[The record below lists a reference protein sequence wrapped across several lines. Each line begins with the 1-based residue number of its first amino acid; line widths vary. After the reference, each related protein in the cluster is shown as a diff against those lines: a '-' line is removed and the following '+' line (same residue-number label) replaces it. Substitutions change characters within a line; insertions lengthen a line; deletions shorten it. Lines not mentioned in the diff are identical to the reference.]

1 MALLGRG
8 GMGEVY
14 LADDFELDQPI
25 ALKFLSD
32 AAAVDAARLAQLRGE
47 VRTAR
52 LVSHPNVCRVHDV
65 GEADG
70 HYFLTMEYIAGED
83 LAAGLKRIGRLS
95 EERGLDLARQICAG
109 LSAAH
114 ARGVLHR
121 DLKPANVLLDADG
134 RAHITDFGLAVVGG
148 SLDDGLAG
156 TPGYMAPE
164 QLAGRPA
171 SEQSDIF
178 ALGLLLYELFTGRRA
193 FEAKSVAELVRE
205 HEFRSFAL
213 PTEIVPGLPMAI
225 ERVILSCL
233 ETDPANRPRSALA
246 VAAALPGTDPLAAAL
261 QAGETPSPEMV
272 AAAGG
277 DSATLQPGAGLLL
290 LLALVVV
297 LVGVLRLADR
307 STVLGALPAGLRV
320 DVLADR
326 AAAVERALAAGAVA
340 ASVHRASGF
349 GVEPSGAAF
358 FWKRGAPSPIV
369 PADPATRSPG
379 PDDPPLRLP
388 GETIVRLDLEGR
400 LLEAISVPSRVPQRA
415 SSAAAIDWTPLFAAA
430 GLRTESFSPA
440 AAGELPA
447 FFAGDQRAWT
457 GTAGAPQAGRRV
469 EAASLGG
476 RIVSFRVA
484 GPLASNAR
492 SPEAGAGRAETLVS
506 FVATVIVLPLTL
518 AGCIVLARRNLSRGR
533 GDRRAAWR
541 LGLVVFGLS
550 LAAWALLAD
559 HVPLPQVE
567 LSRLSAVAA
576 QSLLLAS
583 VLALLYLALEPHAR
597 RVWPQVLVSWSRLMD
612 GRFRDPV
619 VGRDLLVGVLAGAA
633 MTLVTLAHYELPR
646 LLAWPAFKPAA
657 SNLAALLG
665 TRAIVG
671 SLADHLVSALLNA
684 LLGAAGLALARLLT
698 RRRWSAYALATAFF
712 SFLASRDQFQTGVL
726 ALDLVLGAILV
737 LIVLGAIFRFGLLAG
752 LAAFFA
758 HFASLR
764 TPATLDPSRPYFET
778 GLAVAALLVIAGA
791 AGFVMS
797 RAKEPLLGR
806 WLGEP

>member
-1 MALLGRG
+1 MA
-8 GMGEVY
+8 
-14 LADDFELDQPI
+14 
-25 ALKFLSD
+25 
-32 AAAVDAARLAQLRGE
+32 
-47 VRTAR
+47 
-52 LVSHPNVCRVHDV
+52 
-65 GEADG
+65 
-70 HYFLTMEYIAGED
+70 ED
-83 LAAGLKRIGRLS
+83 LAACCGELDGLPREKSMDI
-95 EERGLDLARQICAG
+95 ARQLCAG
-109 LSAAH
+109 LAAAH
-114 ARGVLHR
+114 DAGVLHR
-121 DLKPANVLLDADG
+121 DLKPANIMWTGAAG
-134 RAHITDFGLAVVGG
+134 ARITDFGLAVFG
-148 SLDDGLAG
+148 GLAQADG
-156 TPGYMAPE
+156 QIRHAAYMAPE
-164 QLAGRPA
+164 QLAGRPSRA
-171 SEQSDIF
+171 SDIYS
-178 ALGLLLYELFTGRRA
+178 LGLRALRAVHRPRAFDATSLAELRRA
-193 FEAKSVAELVRE
+193 ARFQLVAPLGPRRGLRPG
-205 HEFRSFAL
+205 HRAADPAL
-213 PTEIVPGLPMAI
+213 P
-225 ERVILSCL
+225 R
-233 ETDPANRPRSALA
+233 DRPARGRLRPTPWWSAARWRSAGGRTA
-246 VAAALPGTDPLAAAL
+246 
-261 QAGETPSPEMV
+261 AGETPSPEMV

-457 GTAGAPQAGRRV
+457 ETAGAPQAGRRV

-492 SPEAGAGRAETLVS
+492 SPDAGAGRAETLVS

-541 LGLVVFGLS
+541 LGLVVFALS

-657 SNLAALLG
+657 SNLATLLG

-671 SLADHLVSALLNA
+671 LLADHLVSALLNA

-764 TPATLDPSRPYFET
+764 TPATLDPSRPCFET